1 MQIDEH
7 GTITASKYSNKTL
20 KNNKWGH
27 YEIHLFTQMYMW
39 NLQTADYI
47 HSVVEVV
54 EDFRL
59 VKTIPIKHS
68 FALKS
73 VLQTLFWSSIHYGSK
88 QSSRDGFVPTNAPKH
103 TKLNL
108 NATKKRANLNFV
120 AGHFNALELSSW
132 CGEML

>member
-59 VKTIPIKHS
+59 YNIPS
-68 FALKS
+68 L
-73 VLQTLFWSSIHYGSK
+73 LN
-88 QSSRDGFVPTNAPKH
+88 QSSKHCSEVQYIVVASSHPEMVSSQQTPKTH
-103 TKLNL
+103 
-108 NATKKRANLNFV
+108 
-120 AGHFNALELSSW
+120 
-132 CGEML
+132 